1 MPKKV
6 KKPGMALP
14 ACVRARVRARDPPK
28 TLLHKAF
35 LGVLLLLS
43 DRVWKLELPWGRV
56 VVRLPQ
62 FHSPLLPSKR
72 VSQPAGCEQGVPFEK
87 GTLHPA

>member
-6 KKPGMALP
+6 KKAGYGTS
-14 ACVRARVRARDPPK
+14 CVRARVRARERPPENPCC
-28 TLLHKAF
+28 TRLSW
-35 LGVLLLLS
+35 VLLLLS

-62 FHSPLLPSKR
+62 FRSPLLPSKR

>member
-14 ACVRARVRARDPPK
+14 ACVRARVRARDPTK
-28 TLLHKAF
+28 TLVAQGF
-35 LGVLLLLS
+35 PGVLLLLS

-62 FHSPLLPSKR
+62 FRSPLLPSKR